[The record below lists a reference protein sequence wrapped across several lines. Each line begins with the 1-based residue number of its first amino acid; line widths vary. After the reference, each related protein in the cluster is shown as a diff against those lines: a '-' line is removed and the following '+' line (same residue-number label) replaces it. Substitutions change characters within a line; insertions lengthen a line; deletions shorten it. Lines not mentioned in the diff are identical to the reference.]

1 MTKNRDGTIIIYIMT
16 KNRDGTN
23 GTEFFFFFIKV
34 EKNDVKRCKTP
45 FFE

>member
-23 GTEFFFFFIKV
+23 GTGQTGR
-34 EKNDVKRCKTP
+34 DKRDRIL
-45 FFE
+45 FLIL